1 MEPLLADIKYGLRL
15 IINNPVF
22 SLVVVI
28 ALALG
33 IGANTAIFSVLNAV
47 LLKPLPYENSEHLV
61 MMWQRF
67 TGIGVPKDQNW
78 TSAPEFSDV
87 RRLQNSFSDIAAIQ
101 GTSFSILVGDTPE
114 RILGQLVSPSFFKL
128 LGVEA
133 FLGRTFLP
141 EEEQQ
146 GKEAVVVISHGLWQ
160 RRFASDRTLLERSL
174 NLNGRPYQVI
184 GIAPPGFRDP
194 VQPEVE
200 MWAAL
205 SFTEQQ
211 LTQQRGSHGLLVI
224 ARIKPDLTLEQARG
238 DMERVS
244 ARIIEGAPEYPY
256 AKFGYR
262 VIINPLLEEQVG
274 DIRPA
279 LVMLMEAVGLVLLI
293 ACTNVA
299 NLLLVR
305 ASVREREIGIRTAL
319 GAGRGRLIRQMLT
332 ESVVLSLV
340 GAVVGVVLAGVGVSL
355 LARMAAQSFPR
366 LADTRIDPLAL
377 TFTIVVALATGI
389 LFGLVPAL
397 QIARTSTQDAL
408 KEGSQAA
415 TVGRGRLRLRRV
427 LVAAEVALSL
437 LLLVGAGLLIK
448 SFMHLQRVN
457 AGFDPSGVLTMRI
470 VVPGTRYSQPD
481 QVRSFYQEVLRRVSA
496 LPGVTKAGGSN
507 AVPLSGSGGSGTT
520 TIDNP
525 AFADDRG
532 TPEADQRIV
541 TPGYFE
547 AMGMTMISGRAF
559 DERDSGTS
567 QPVAIIDETMART
580 FWPNDDPLGKRLK
593 RGGRQSTQPWLTIV
607 GVVRHVRYRTLEEP
621 SRVQLY
627 MPHAQAP
634 TPGMSLAIKTTLEPR
649 TLSNSVQREV
659 IAVDREQPV
668 WAIRTMDELMAASVM
683 RRQLI
688 MSLLTLFAGIA
699 LTLAAVGIYGVISY
713 WVTQRS
719 HEIGIRVAIGAS
731 RLDVLKMVLRQSMS
745 VVLIGV
751 AVGLIGAALLTR
763 LIGTL
768 LFDVSATDVATFA
781 SYSAALVLVGLLA
794 SYLPA
799 RRAARIDPV
808 TMLRQQ

>member
-1 MEPLLADIKYGLRL
+1 METLISDIKYGLRL
-15 IINNPVF
+15 ITKNPVF
-22 SLVVVI
+22 SLVVVV

-47 LLKPLPYENSEHLV
+47 LLKPLPYADSEHLV

-78 TSAPEFSDV
+78 TSPPEFSDV
-87 RRLQNSFSDIAAIQ
+87 RRHQSSFSDIAAIQ
-101 GTSFSILVGDTPE
+101 STSFSILVGDTPE
-114 RILGQLVSPSFFKL
+114 RILGQFVSPSFFKL

-133 FLGRTFLP
+133 FLGRTFSP
-141 EEEQQ
+141 DEEQQ
-146 GKEAVVVISHGLWQ
+146 GKEAVVVMSHGLWQ
-160 RRFASDRTLLERSL
+160 RRFASDRALIERTL
-174 NLNGRPYQVI
+174 NMNGRPYQVI

-194 VQPEVE
+194 VQPEAE

-205 SFTEQQ
+205 SFTDQQ
-211 LTQQRGSHGLLVI
+211 LTQRGSHGLLVI
-224 ARIKPDLTLEQARG
+224 ARIRPELTLEQARS
-238 DMERVS
+238 DMARVS
-244 ARIIEGAPEYPY
+244 ERIVEGAPEYPY

-262 VIINPLLEEQVG
+262 VLINPLLEEAVG

-279 LVMLMEAVGLVLLI
+279 LLMLMGSVGLVLLI

-299 NLLLVR
+299 NLMLVR
-305 ASVREREIGIRTAL
+305 ASAREREIGIRTAL
-319 GAGRGRLIRQMLT
+319 GAGRGRLMRQMLT
-332 ESVVLSLV
+332 ESVVLSLL
-340 GAVVGVVLAGVGVSL
+340 GAIVGVVLARVGVSV
-355 LARMAAQSFPR
+355 LATMAAQSFPR
-366 LADTRIDPLAL
+366 LADTRIDLLAL
-377 TFTIVVALATGI
+377 TFTVVVALATGI
-389 LFGLVPAL
+389 LFGLFPAF
-397 QIARTSTQDAL
+397 QSARGATQDVL
-408 KEGSQAA
+408 KEGSQAS
-415 TVGRGRLRLRRV
+415 TTGRGRLRLRRV

-448 SFMHLQRVN
+448 SFMRLQAVE

-470 VVPGTRYSQPD
+470 VVPTVRYSQPD
-481 QVRSFYQEVLRRVSA
+481 QVRNFYQEVLRRVA
-496 LPGVTKAGGSN
+496 GLPGVTKVGASN
-507 AVPLSGSGGSGTT
+507 GIPLSGSGGSGTT

-525 AFADDRG
+525 AFTDDRG

-541 TPGYFE
+541 TLGYFE
-547 AMGMTMISGRAF
+547 AMGMTLLSGRLF
-559 DERDSGTS
+559 DERDSSTG

-580 FWPNDDPLGKRLK
+580 FWPNEDAIGKRLK

-627 MPHAQAP
+627 MPHAQVP
-634 TPGMSLAIKTTLEPR
+634 TTGMSLAIKTKVDPR
-649 TLSNSVQREV
+649 TLSNSIQREV

-668 WAIRTMDELMAASVM
+668 WAIRTMDELMATSVM

-688 MSLLTLFAGIA
+688 MTLLTLFAGIA

-731 RLDVLKMVLRQSMS
+731 RLDVLKMVLGQSMS

-751 AVGLIGAALLTR
+751 AIGLAGAAALTR
-763 LIGTL
+763 IMGTL
-768 LFDVSATDVATFA
+768 LYDVSTTDAATFA
-781 SYSAALVLVGLLA
+781 GYSGALILVGLLA

-799 RRAARIDPV
+799 RRATRIDPV
-808 TMLRQQ
+808 TLLRQQ